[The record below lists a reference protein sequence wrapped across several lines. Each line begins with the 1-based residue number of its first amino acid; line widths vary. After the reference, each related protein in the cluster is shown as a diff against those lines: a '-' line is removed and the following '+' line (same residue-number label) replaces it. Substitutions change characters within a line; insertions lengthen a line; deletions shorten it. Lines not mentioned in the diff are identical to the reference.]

1 MGLLKIKDAQGYF
14 CLPNENEKPVSQI
27 TTKDINTALE
37 LILQQGDVSLG
48 LDEDVVTIKNPAE
61 KIIFTQL
68 RNSFQDVLESR
79 DSIMSEIDDAFESA
93 EKKYIQRN
101 EKQV

>member
-1 MGLLKIKDAQGYF
+1 M
-14 CLPNENEKPVSQI
+14 SQI

-68 RNSFQDVLESR
+68 RNSFQEVLESR

-93 EKKYIQRN
+93 EKKY
-101 EKQV
+101 